1 MSWQIRENGGWRK
14 WEKKGELEKKRGEI
28 RRYYDHGGKER
39 KRGGG
44 KERKRGGGEEG
55 EKGRLRGG

>member
-1 MSWQIRENGGWRK
+1 MGGWRK